1 MKISFLNIFFLLII
15 VKFGVAQNV
24 SFEATAPRSTQTGQP
39 FTIKYTLKAP
49 KKGKNF
55 NFPKVAGLEVV
66 NQGSSQFSS
75 FSTTIINGKMTSEQ
89 TVTLVW
95 SLTVVASAE
104 KKYTIPAAT
113 VTVDGKKYSSNSLI
127 IDISKG
133 ASQTANT
140 PTYKSN
146 DPAVVT
152 KDLLINLSTSKTTAY
167 VGEPIY
173 AYCKLFSVYN
183 ISLNDFNPSSYD
195 NFWIKE
201 IPMPTSIK
209 AQEERIN
216 NKTYLT
222 AVLDKRLIFPQKT
235 GSITI
240 DPYQATLQLYDG
252 WGFPAQQKKVVSNT
266 KTIEV
271 KPLPSNKPASFT
283 GGVGAFE
290 VDMNADLTTVE
301 IDQAI
306 TIDFKISGLGNFG
319 LFDLPEVTLPATFER
334 LEPDFSENLSVQSDG
349 INGYQSVRYVF
360 IPRVPG
366 NYCVKPISF
375 AFFDLQ
381 QEKYVILKT
390 DSLKITVVGD
400 SASTYSN
407 QIVQSDPTQLGDDIR
422 FIKKTTNFKALNNFI
437 YGKTGFWLAYLIP
450 LIIFGFLT
458 FFMRKRIKQ
467 NADLK
472 FVKSKKADKVSK
484 KRLKQAHSY
493 MVANNNEKF
502 YEEILLA
509 LWGYVS
515 DKMSIPRSELT
526 RQTVVETLK
535 SKNISDQI
543 ISDFVKIID
552 NCEVA
557 RFSPSAVGFNSQQ
570 IYKDASSL
578 ISNFEKNI

>member
-15 VKFGVAQNV
+15 AKFGVAQNIT
-24 SFEATAPRSTQTGQP
+24 FEASAPKSSQTGQP
-39 FTIKYTLKAP
+39 FMIKYTLKAP

-55 NFPKVAGLEVV
+55 VFPKVDGLEIV
-66 NQGSSQFSS
+66 NQGTSQFSS
-75 FSTTIINGKMTSEQ
+75 FSTTIVNGKMSSEQ
-89 TVTLVW
+89 TITLVW
-95 SLTVVASAE
+95 SLTVVASIE
-104 KKYTIPAAT
+104 KKYSIPSAT
-113 VTVDGKKYSSNSLI
+113 VTVDGKTYSSNNLT
-127 IDISKG
+127 IDVSKG
-133 ASQTANT
+133 NAQTSNT
-140 PTYKSN
+140 PTTQN
-146 DPAVVT
+146 ADATVVT
-152 KDLLINLSTSKTTAY
+152 KDLLINLSTNKTTAY

-183 ISLNDFNPSSYD
+183 ISLNEFNPSPYN

-283 GGVGAFE
+283 GGVGEFE
-290 VDMNADLTTVE
+290 VDMNADLITVE

-334 LEPDFSENLSVQSDG
+334 LEPDFTENLSIQSDG
-349 INGYQSVRYVF
+349 LSGSQSVRYVF

-366 NYCVKPISF
+366 QYYVKPISF

-400 SASTYSN
+400 SSSSFTN
-407 QIVQSDPTQLGDDIR
+407 QVVQSDPTQLGNDVR
-422 FIKKTTNFKALNNFI
+422 FIKNSVKLKPQNNFI
-437 YGKTGFWLAYLIP
+437 FGKTGFWLAYIIP
-450 LIIFGFLT
+450 LLTLGFLT
-458 FFMRKRIKQ
+458 FFMRKKIKQ

-472 FVKSKKADKVSK
+472 LVKSKKADKVSK
-484 KRLKQAHSY
+484 KRLKLAQSY
-493 MVANNNEKF
+493 MVSNNNEKF
-502 YEEILLA
+502 YEEVSLA

-543 ISDFVKIID
+543 VSDFVKIID

-557 RFSPSAVGFNSQQ
+557 RFAPSAVGFNPQQ
-570 IYKDASSL
+570 IYSGASSL